1 MNTLDHQNNEDYI
14 KLVIDIICSSIKNLF
29 KNQPNIF
36 NFTSETH
43 NSEWNVSHH
52 LAFEIQKYLSWLDHD
67 VELIKKNHENRRPDI
82 VFHKRGINKLNFLVV
97 EVKTSSEISED
108 IDKIKENFIDR
119 RLEYK
124 FGVAIKINGDKS
136 FNACLITKDKVQPFV
151 SEDFIYIRYCQ
162 DEPNISKIK
171 EQVDQ
176 IYSIAKDEDYK
187 NDPDKQVKVKKLEE
201 QIDKLVY
208 ELYELTPEE
217 IEIVGAFNKEKLEK

>member
-1 MNTLDHQNNEDYI
+1 MCNQKMADLI
-14 KLVIDIICSSIKNLF
+14 KRILSSSVKNLF
-29 KNQPNIF
+29 ENQPTIF
-36 NFTSETH
+36 SFTSETGKT
-43 NSEWNVSHH
+43 EWNLSHH
-52 LAFEIQKYLSWLDHD
+52 LAFEIQKYLFWLDHD
-67 VELIKKNHENRRPDI
+67 VELTKKKYENKRPDI

-97 EVKTSSEISED
+97 EVKTSSEISKD
-108 IDKIKENFIDR
+108 IDKIKENFIDG

-124 FGVAIKINGDKS
+124 FGVAIKINEDKS
-136 FNACLITKDKVQPFV
+136 FNACLIAKDKVQPFV

-187 NDPDKQVKVKKLEE
+187 NDPDKQAKVKKLEE

-208 ELYELTPEE
+208 ELYKLTPEE
-217 IEIVGAFNKEKLEK
+217 IEIVEKFNEEK